1 MALRVVGAEA
11 PETISL
17 PDVRRPDR
25 MPSWPVWVASRIA
38 SIKDECQPS
47 LSDGKYRTMPTLPS
61 SLMLSQ
67 AERAEIVR
75 TIGELT
81 KLCSRTPENDL
92 QSEGQTLVVIT
103 KMMLALPSSHQNEAG
118 AEATGEA
125 FQIALEDMPTWAVS
139 AAMRKWY
146 RGECAPN
153 ERGEPYDYRWRPA
166 PADLRR
172 LSFLERGAVLNM
184 ARTLERLLKAEPLR
198 EFSDEYTSRMR
209 ERLSELATSMKK
221 P

>member
-67 AERAEIVR
+67 VERAEIER

-81 KLCSRTPENDL
+81 KLCSRTPDNDL
-92 QSEGQTLVVIT
+92 QSEGKLW
-103 KMMLALPSSHQNEAG
+103 SSLQ
-118 AEATGEA
+118 
-125 FQIALEDMPTWAVS
+125 
-139 AAMRKWY
+139 R
-146 RGECAPN
+146 
-153 ERGEPYDYRWRPA
+153 
-166 PADLRR
+166 
-172 LSFLERGAVLNM
+172 
-184 ARTLERLLKAEPLR
+184 
-198 EFSDEYTSRMR
+198 
-209 ERLSELATSMKK
+209 
-221 P
+221 

>member
-1 MALRVVGAEA
+1 MALRAIGAET
-11 PETISL
+11 PEPISL
-17 PDVRRPDR
+17 PDVRRPDQ

-61 SLMLSQ
+61 HLMLSQ
-67 AERAEIVR
+67 AERVEIQR

-81 KLCSRTPENDL
+81 ELCDRTPERDARF
-92 QSEGQTLVVIT
+92 EGATLVVIT
-103 KMMLALPSSHQNEAG
+103 KMMLVLPSSQQNEAG

-125 FQIALEDMPTWAVS
+125 FQAALDDIPTWAVT
-139 AAMRKWY
+139 AAMRKLY
-146 RGECAPN
+146 RGECGSN
-153 ERGEPYDYRWRPA
+153 ERGALYDYRWRPA

-172 LSFLERGAVLNM
+172 LAFIERGAVLGRV
-184 ARTLERLLKAEPLR
+184 RTLKRLLDAEPPR
-198 EFSDEYTSRMR
+198 EFSEEHTARIR
-209 ERLSELATSMKK
+209 ERLASIARMNT